1 MTFNVPHAATRVH
14 SLPSARQK
22 PIEPAN
28 APLNPI
34 TRKVIDIIEQEQA
47 NGSALKALQ
56 CVSNESRRNT
66 VDLRAHRAD
75 IEAAMSEL
83 KKATNLG
90 FQKSLLLGELN
101 CQQQKAFELPP
112 RFDVRAGNAQGTPTA
127 TPRTSE
133 VSTLV
138 ARRKAA
144 LEGKAPTSP
153 AERPV
158 PAPAPSRLLEA
169 LRKERSS
176 TEVNQEKVYSF
187 ASVIVESLGVKLTD
201 QDGANSR
208 EALQSAID
216 TLKAATSELEGYEN
230 VVVRAKF
237 AHEIT
242 KVEQQLSEQIRR
254 QQSPMERA
262 MCDFET
268 WFKASRVGLKETELL
283 SQISGFCLKRLLE
296 ID

>member
-1 MTFNVPHAATRVH
+1 MTFNVPHATTRAH

-22 PIEPAN
+22 PIEPAD

-34 TRKVIDIIEQEQA
+34 TRKVLEIIQGDQGH
-47 NGSALKALQ
+47 GSALKSLQ
-56 CVSNESRRNT
+56 SVSNDSRRNT
-66 VDLRAHRAD
+66 VDLRAHRSD
-75 IEAAMSEL
+75 IESAMSEL

-101 CQQQKAFELPP
+101 CQQQKAFELPQ

-153 AERPV
+153 AEQ
-158 PAPAPSRLLEA
+158 PAPAPSRLVEA

-187 ASVIVESLGVKLTD
+187 ASLIVESLGVKLTD

-216 TLKAATSELEGYEN
+216 TLKAAASELDGYEN
-230 VVVRAKF
+230 VVVRARF

-254 QQSPMERA
+254 HESPMARA
-262 MCDFET
+262 MCDFEA
-268 WFKASRVGLKETELL
+268 WFKASRVDLKETELL